1 MLTNDLDR
9 LKDNEDAFNRYKIR
23 PRVMKN
29 VSVIDT
35 TAEIFGVN
43 VRGPGFFQASKCS
56 VDEQR

>member
-29 VSVIDT
+29 VSIIDT
-35 TAEIFGVN
+35 AAEIFGVKVKN
-43 VRGPGFFQASKCS
+43 PGFFQASKCS
-56 VDEQR
+56 VDE